1 MCGEDLIATNNWLL
15 FHTSRYC
22 FSRWG
27 LTLPQC
33 YFLHSVRLSSI
44 FCFKLFTHVSLQP
57 FHSTTQ
63 TSKDHP
69 DVFFTWY
76 CSPVFL
82 RSFYKCSSF
91 LVLSLCYLS
100 WLLSVGQPFSA
111 YIMIRIIVIVFVAVD
126 LWLFSCS
133 LWWFF
138 ICVFFPLPFRFRYLQ
153 ENEIEELLN
162 EGFNGLSRLKI
173 LWVKLCY

>member
-1 MCGEDLIATNNWLL
+1 ML
-15 FHTSRYC
+15 FHTFRYC

-44 FCFKLFTHVSLQP
+44 FCFKLFTHVFLQP

-76 CSPVFL
+76 WSPFFL
-82 RSFYKCSSF
+82 RSLYKCSYF
-91 LVLSLCYLS
+91 LALSLCYLS
-100 WLLSVGQPFSA
+100 WLLSFGQPFSA
-111 YIMIRIIVIVFVAVD
+111 YIMIRIVVIVFVAVD

-138 ICVFFPLPFRFRYLQ
+138 ICVFFSSSISIQISSREWDRGVTQWRFQWPFQ
-153 ENEIEELLN
+153 T
-162 EGFNGLSRLKI
+162 
-173 LWVKLCY
+173 